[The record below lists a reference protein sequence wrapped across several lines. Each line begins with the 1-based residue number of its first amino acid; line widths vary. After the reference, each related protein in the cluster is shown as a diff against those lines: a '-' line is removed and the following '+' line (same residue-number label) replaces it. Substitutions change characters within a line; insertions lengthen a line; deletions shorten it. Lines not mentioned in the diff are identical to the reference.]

1 MAETLKQRLKAD
13 MIAAMKSKDKA
24 RLGTI
29 RLINAAIKQREVD
42 ERIELTDDDVLVIL
56 DKMLK
61 QRKESIRQYT
71 EHGRDELADQEKFE
85 VTVIKEF
92 MPEGLSDDEI
102 NQMIKAAMLETGAQ
116 TIRDMGKVMGIL
128 KPQMQ
133 GRADMAIVSGL
144 IKAQLA

>member
-29 RLINAAIKQREVD
+29 RLINSAIKQREVD

-102 NQMIKAAMLETGAQ
+102 NQMIKAAMLETGAES
-116 TIRDMGKVMGIL
+116 IRDMGKVMGIL

-144 IKAQLA
+144 IKAQLT